1 MNIKE
6 IIRIKGNSAF
16 LWMVIIPLLIAGIYY
31 IFIASERYVSESK
44 LIVKQTGETNTG
56 SFSLALFGVGNVS
69 REDALLLK
77 EYIHSF
83 DMLDFLDKKF
93 KLRQSYQDKGI
104 DFIYRLPSEASREDF
119 LEYYR
124 KHVEV
129 NFDETSSVITLRVQA
144 FRPEFALQLNQTIV
158 EQSERF
164 INAVS
169 HKIAGEQMLFVEQEL
184 ARTKDRLKGAQNRML
199 GFQNVHHV
207 LDPVEQAKAMAGFVT
222 QMETNIAA
230 QEAELKNLLTYL
242 NEDSYQVIALK
253 NKIGT
258 LRQQI
263 VKEKERLSGSG
274 NNRLNKISAEFLE
287 LRFDTEF
294 ITDIYKAT
302 LSAMETTRVE
312 ASKKLKNLV
321 VIASPTIAEDAE
333 YPRRVYILTTMFIV
347 LMLVYGISHLAVA
360 TIKEHR
366 E

>member
-6 IIRIKGNSAF
+6 IIRIKWNSAF
-16 LWMVIIPLLIAGIYY
+16 LWMVVIPVLIAGIYY
-31 IFIASERYVSESK
+31 TFIASERYVSESK
-44 LIVKQTGETNTG
+44 LIVKQTGESNTG
-56 SFSLALFGVGNVS
+56 SFSLALFGAGNLA
-69 REDALLLK
+69 REDALFLK

-93 KLRQSYQDKGI
+93 KLRQAYQDKGI
-104 DFIYRLPSEASREDF
+104 DFISRLPSEASREDF

-124 KHVEV
+124 KHAEV
-129 NFDETSSVITLRVQA
+129 NFDEISSVITLRVQA
-144 FRPEFALQLNQTIV
+144 FKPEFAQQLNQAIV

-164 INAVS
+164 INAIS

-207 LDPVEQAKAMAGFVT
+207 LDPVEQAKAMAGFIT
-222 QMETNIAA
+222 QMETGIAA

-253 NKIGT
+253 NKIES

-263 VKEKERLSGSG
+263 AKEKERLSGSDS
-274 NNRLNKISAEFLE
+274 NRLNKISAEFQE

-321 VIASPTIAEDAE
+321 VLASSTMPEEAE
-333 YPRRVYILTTMFIV
+333 YPKRAYILATMFVV
-347 LMLVYGISHLAVA
+347 LMLVYGIARLTVA